1 MQMQKD
7 PININET
14 LTNLIGAVMSER
26 KQRRVVDLSP
36 GFYNSLSNAFAYMKD
51 RKENFAK
58 EGKMDAYMETI
69 VLEDKLKKEFS
80 YFMQVRMSKL
90 LAYSV
95 YGNASEFHLLT
106 PEISWFNEANQLY
119 QKAINKITGDSQ

>member
-7 PININET
+7 SININEI

-36 GFYNSLSNAFAYMKD
+36 GFYDSLSNAFAFMKD
-51 RKENFAK
+51 RKENLAQ
-58 EGKMDAYMETI
+58 EGKMEAYMETI
-69 VLEDKLKKEFS
+69 VLEERLKKEFS

-119 QKAINKITGDSQ
+119 QKAIDKITGGSQ

>member
-1 MQMQKD
+1 MQKD
-7 PININET
+7 SININEI

-36 GFYNSLSNAFAYMKD
+36 GFYDSLSNAFAFRKD
-51 RKENFAK
+51 RKENLTE
-58 EGKMDAYMETI
+58 EGKMEAYMETI
-69 VLEDKLKKEFS
+69 VLEERLKKEFS
-80 YFMQVRMSKL
+80 YFMQDRMSKL

-119 QKAINKITGDSQ
+119 QKAIDKITGGSQ

>member
-7 PININET
+7 SININEI

-36 GFYNSLSNAFAYMKD
+36 GFYDSLSNAFAFMKD
-51 RKENFAK
+51 RKENLAQ
-58 EGKMDAYMETI
+58 EGKMEAYMETI
-69 VLEDKLKKEFS
+69 VLEERLKKEFS

-119 QKAINKITGDSQ
+119 QKAIDKITGDSQ

>member
-1 MQMQKD
+1 MQKD
-7 PININET
+7 SININEI

-36 GFYNSLSNAFAYMKD
+36 GFYDSLSNAFAFMKD
-51 RKENFAK
+51 RKENLTQ
-58 EGKMDAYMETI
+58 EGKMEAYMETI

-119 QKAINKITGDSQ
+119 QKAIDKITGDSQ

>member
-1 MQMQKD
+1 MQKD
-7 PININET
+7 SININEI

-36 GFYNSLSNAFAYMKD
+36 GFYDSLSNAFAFMKD
-51 RKENFAK
+51 RKENLAQ
-58 EGKMDAYMETI
+58 EGKMEAYMETI
-69 VLEDKLKKEFS
+69 VLEERLKKEFS

-119 QKAINKITGDSQ
+119 QKAIDKITGGSQ

>member
-1 MQMQKD
+1 MQKD
-7 PININET
+7 SININEI

-36 GFYNSLSNAFAYMKD
+36 GFYDSLSNAFAFMKD
-51 RKENFAK
+51 RKENLAQ
-58 EGKMDAYMETI
+58 EGKMEAYMETI
-69 VLEDKLKKEFS
+69 VLEERLKKEFS

-119 QKAINKITGDSQ
+119 QKAIDKITGDSQ

>member
-1 MQMQKD
+1 MQKD
-7 PININET
+7 SININEI

-36 GFYNSLSNAFAYMKD
+36 GFYDSLSNAFAFMKD
-51 RKENFAK
+51 RKENLTQ
-58 EGKMDAYMETI
+58 EGKMEAYMETI
-69 VLEDKLKKEFS
+69 VLEERLKKEFS

-119 QKAINKITGDSQ
+119 QKAIDKITGDSQ

>member
-1 MQMQKD
+1 MQKD
-7 PININET
+7 SININEI

-36 GFYNSLSNAFAYMKD
+36 GFYDSLSNAFAFMKD
-51 RKENFAK
+51 RKENLTQ
-58 EGKMDAYMETI
+58 EGKMEAYMETI

-119 QKAINKITGDSQ
+119 QKAIDKITGGSQ

>member
-1 MQMQKD
+1 MQKD
-7 PININET
+7 SININEI

-36 GFYNSLSNAFAYMKD
+36 GFYDSLSNAFAFMKD
-51 RKENFAK
+51 RKENLTQ
-58 EGKMDAYMETI
+58 EGKMEAYMETI
-69 VLEDKLKKEFS
+69 VLEERLKKEFS

-119 QKAINKITGDSQ
+119 QKAIDKITGGSQ